1 MGITEHRDAYF
12 PVCHYWTI
20 YKSYLLH
27 MISKPSQKSRTFTS
41 EIIAQFLQFTKSTSW
56 SPNSWLKASGFQS
69 SDFSFLCTPET
80 STGCGKKN
88 IPLRKYFELRAKEWN
103 RRVSWG
109 LTFLVHDDLLF
120 LPSFRIY
127 GFQLVTYSKWKLL
140 LLHYTSLS
148 PLECT
153 MEITSVALVSIT
165 ILRWED
171 KSWQMQLLEYFPTVR
186 MKKKKIQ
193 TIS

>member
-1 MGITEHRDAYF
+1 
-12 PVCHYWTI
+12 
-20 YKSYLLH
+20 

-69 SDFSFLCTPET
+69 SDLSFLCTPET
-80 STGCGKKN
+80 NTGYGNKN
-88 IPLRKYFELRAKEWN
+88 IPFRKYFQLRVKGRN

-109 LTFLVHDDLLF
+109 LTLLVHDDLLF

-127 GFQLVTYSKWKLL
+127 RFHPVSYSKWKLL
-140 LLHYTSLS
+140 LLHYTWFS
-148 PLECT
+148 PWEHAI
-153 MEITSVALVSIT
+153 EITCVALVSIT

-171 KSWQMQLLEYFPTVR
+171 KSWQMRLSEYFLSKNE
-186 MKKKKIQ
+186 KKNPDNSTTSPFLKHLLKYKN
-193 TIS
+193 

>member
-1 MGITEHRDAYF
+1 
-12 PVCHYWTI
+12 
-20 YKSYLLH
+20 

-69 SDFSFLCTPET
+69 SDLSFLCTPET

-88 IPLRKYFELRAKEWN
+88 NPRRKYFELRAKGQN

-109 LTFLVHDDLLF
+109 PTFLVHDDLLF
-120 LPSFRIY
+120 PSTFRIY
-127 GFQLVTYSKWKLL
+127 GFQPATYSKWKLL

-148 PLECT
+148 PWECA

-171 KSWQMQLLEYFPTVR
+171 KMWQMHLLEYFLTVR
-186 MKKKKIQ
+186 MKKRKRKKSPDNSI
-193 TIS
+193 TSPFLKHLLKYKN

>member
-1 MGITEHRDAYF
+1 
-12 PVCHYWTI
+12 
-20 YKSYLLH
+20 

-148 PLECT
+148 PLGMYHGNHFCCPGIYHYFEVRGQKLT
-153 MEITSVALVSIT
+153 NVAFR
-165 ILRWED
+165 ILPHSEN
-171 KSWQMQLLEYFPTVR
+171 E
-186 MKKKKIQ
+186 KKKKSRQ
-193 TIS
+193 FHNLSLPQAASKV